1 MAKEQ
6 TTTHTEPTSGF
17 LPDDPRYGLSGE
29 ALKDYYR
36 QKPAQWVIQCIDKP
50 DTGQLRSR
58 YYPDHRKYLEKF
70 ASNIIGH
77 GPILSDD
84 ATREIGQAF
93 FIELSNR
100 ETAEAFITEEPFA
113 QAGVYESVRVL
124 RWSNSFLK
132 RMEDYQ
138 RKPGHQQF
146 FLIASK
152 RRGIEGLLGEHLH
165 DHESYFKRFD
175 DDFVFRGPI
184 RSEDGTENYGS
195 AIVMQLPDRQAMD
208 DFWNNEPY
216 NRNGVYEDDLV
227 IYRWSFGDDTT

>member
-1 MAKEQ
+1 MAKENATNQ
-6 TTTHTEPTSGF
+6 TEQSSGY

-29 ALKDYYR
+29 ALNDYYR
-36 QKPAQWVIQCIDKP
+36 KKPAQWVIQCIDKP

-70 ASNIIGH
+70 TSKLIGH

-84 ATREIGQAF
+84 ATREIGHAF
-93 FIELSNR
+93 FIELPNR
-100 ETAEAFITEEPFA
+100 DIAEAFIAEEPFA
-113 QAGVYESVRVL
+113 RAGVYETVRVL

-132 RMEDYQ
+132 QMEDYDH
-138 RKPGHQQF
+138 KPGQQLF

-152 RRGIEGLLGEHLH
+152 RRGINDLLREHLH
-165 DHESYFKRFD
+165 DHESYFKKFED
-175 DDFVFRGPI
+175 NFVFRGPL

-195 AIVMQLPDRQAMD
+195 AIVMQLPNRQAMD

-227 IYRWSFGDDTT
+227 IYRLSFGDDLS

>member
-1 MAKEQ
+1 MTKEN
-6 TTTHTEPTSGF
+6 TTKQMEHTSGY

-36 QKPAQWVIQCIDKP
+36 QKPAQWVIQCSDKP
-50 DTGQLRSR
+50 DTGQLRAR

-70 ASNIIGH
+70 TSNVVGC

-84 ATREIGQAF
+84 ATHEIGHAF
-93 FIELSNR
+93 FIELPHR
-100 ETAEAFITEEPFA
+100 ENAEVFIAEEPFA
-113 QAGVYESVRVL
+113 RAGVYETVRVL

-132 RMEDYQ
+132 RMEDYNH
-138 RKPGHQQF
+138 KPGQQLF

-152 RRGIEGLLGEHLH
+152 RRGINSLLREHLH
-165 DHESYFKRFD
+165 DHESYFKKFED
-175 DDFVFRGPI
+175 NFVFRGPI

-216 NRNGVYEDDLV
+216 NSNGVYEDDLT
-227 IYRWSFGDDTT
+227 IYRLRFGDDST